1 MQHFATSIIC
11 VHNHP
16 SGDPKPSR
24 EDKIFTDELVQAGKV
39 LKIKV
44 LDHIIVGDWGYF
56 SFVDE
61 GLMA

>member
-1 MQHFATSIIC
+1 
-11 VHNHP
+11 NHP

-39 LKIKV
+39 LQIKV
-44 LDHIIVGDWGYF
+44 LDHVIVGGSDWF

-61 GLMA
+61 GEF